1 MFDEENI
8 KQHLKALQKPYR
20 CFNERFGDDFESS
33 EEVNVGS
40 MFFHQA
46 LNAESTV
53 IVKNLFR
60 RILTKIAQTF
70 AKLVTYKS

>member
-8 KQHLKALQKPYR
+8 NQLLKAIMQKLYRCYR

-53 IVKNLFR
+53 IVKICLG
-60 RILTKIAQTF
+60 
-70 AKLVTYKS
+70 KS